1 MRGEVHLI
9 EESFKSELFSLRERE
24 AEARLN
30 AAQRDK
36 EVKDLRE
43 RLKEKLSESTRLKQE
58 HLSREYEKESAI
70 RLLLE

>member
-30 AAQRDK
+30 AAQRDR

-43 RLKEKLSESTRLKQE
+43 QLKEKLSESTRLKQE